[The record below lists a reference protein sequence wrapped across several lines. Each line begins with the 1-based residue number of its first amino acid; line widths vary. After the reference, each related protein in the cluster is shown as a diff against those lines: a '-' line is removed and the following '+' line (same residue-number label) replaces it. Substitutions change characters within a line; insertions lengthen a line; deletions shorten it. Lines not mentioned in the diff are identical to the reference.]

1 MTRKLYEDDGLLR
14 EFDAAVV
21 RCEKQGDLWEAVLD
35 QTAFFPEGGGQ
46 AADTGTLG
54 GARVTDVQIK
64 NGEIIHTLDAPLAA
78 KSRVHGALDW
88 PQRFSRMQHHTGEH
102 ILSGT
107 LHRLYQL
114 DNVGFHMGSQDV
126 TLDVN
131 GALTRE
137 ELLAAERE
145 ANLAIARNVS
155 VRAYYPDAQAL
166 DALEYR
172 SKKQIDG
179 AVRIVEIDGIDRC
192 ACCAPHL
199 PQTGGVGLVKI
210 LDAVHYKGG
219 MRLHILCGLSAV
231 RDYEEKYEAVA
242 AIASSLSVKQ
252 EQAEAAVA
260 HLSDEL
266 AQKNGEL
273 RRAMA
278 AMAQLLAQNVAPR
291 EGALCLFAPF
301 DDRDALRIYA
311 LEAAKRCGGVCVV
324 FGENSP
330 RAYAAAGPDV
340 RTFVRDMNAALSGR
354 GGGTDALC
362 QGSCTAE
369 QDAIEAFFSEK

>member
-1 MTRKLYEDDGLLR
+1 MPRS
-14 EFDAAVV
+14 
-21 RCEKQGDLWEAVLD
+21 
-35 QTAFFPEGGGQ
+35 
-46 AADTGTLG
+46 
-54 GARVTDVQIK
+54 ARRTSRSPATSRY
-64 NGEIIHTLDAPLAA
+64 GHIIPT
-78 KSRVHGALDW
+78 
-88 PQRFSRMQHHTGEH
+88 
-102 ILSGT
+102 
-107 LHRLYQL
+107 
-114 DNVGFHMGSQDV
+114 
-126 TLDVN
+126 
-131 GALTRE
+131 
-137 ELLAAERE
+137 
-145 ANLAIARNVS
+145 
-155 VRAYYPDAQAL
+155 
-166 DALEYR
+166 R

-179 AVRIVEIDGIDRC
+179 AVRIVEIDGVDRC

-278 AMAQLLAQNVAPR
+278 AMAQLLAQNVAPC

-324 FGENSP
+324 FGENDP

-369 QDAIEAFFSEK
+369 QDTIKAFFADK